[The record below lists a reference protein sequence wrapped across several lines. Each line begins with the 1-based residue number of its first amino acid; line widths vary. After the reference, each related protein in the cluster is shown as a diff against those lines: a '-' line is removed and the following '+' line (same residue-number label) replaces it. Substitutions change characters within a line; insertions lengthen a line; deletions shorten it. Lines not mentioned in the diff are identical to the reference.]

1 MFCPTPWCQA
11 PFPCSSGNIVV
22 GAVILVVV
30 RGLLQQV
37 SALGVLCQ
45 KDYDVHVDTF
55 VFLTLRSTWVP
66 FNKFANAFYT
76 FPLSPLSC
84 SSASPLNSPRTAPLE
99 YATYCFFGVFVIPG
113 TSFVQLQFSI
123 SLTVGDSSL
132 GGFQCAAC
140 APSLF
145 APCQYPSAP
154 SLPRPQALYQ
164 PRISLHC
171 IMSLA

>member
-30 RGLLQQV
+30 MGLLQQV

-55 VFLTLRSTWVP
+55 VFLALRSTWVP

-99 YATYCFFGVFVIPG
+99 YATYCFFGVFVILEPVLSSSSSPFLWLWEIHHWG
-113 TSFVQLQFSI
+113 VSSVQP
-123 SLTVGDSSL
+123 V
-132 GGFQCAAC
+132 
-140 APSLF
+140 PHLF
-145 APCQYPSAP
+145 
-154 SLPRPQALYQ
+154 LPRASIPLLHRSQGLRHCTSPVFLYTALC
-164 PRISLHC
+164 H
-171 IMSLA
+171 